1 MGSVH
6 DFVLQGH
13 IFFNAAPLAAPA
25 TTEYGRLLHFSSPKI
40 IKLIKILEQS
50 VRELR
55 PSTENSDVQERHHI
69 TALIFVQM
77 KQTATVL
84 THILHRVAENNPD
97 LSFLRVDFAVGGQ
110 GGYSVMII

>member
-1 MGSVH
+1 M
-6 DFVLQGH
+6 
-13 IFFNAAPLAAPA
+13 AAPA
-25 TTEYGRLLHFSSPKI
+25 TTEYDRLLHFSSPKI
-40 IKLIKILEQS
+40 IKLIQILEQS
-50 VRELR
+50 VRDLR
-55 PSTENSDVQERHHI
+55 PSTENGDDESVQERHHI

-84 THILHRVAENNPD
+84 THILTRVAENNPD